1 MLCVFLPLSGESW
14 LTHTPHLP
22 CWGASTAAPPFPFL
36 QMEACLF
43 PFYVEFQQT
52 HNLPFILKY
61 GRFLL
66 QVAGWFI
73 CLVIRGGHR
82 RRSCRV
88 ASFYFIY
95 FQ

>member
-52 HNLPFILKY
+52 HN
-61 GRFLL
+61 FLL
-66 QVAGWFI
+66 FSSMVVFFFKWQVGLFVW
-73 CLVIRGGHR
+73 
-82 RRSCRV
+82 
-88 ASFYFIY
+88 
-95 FQ
+95 